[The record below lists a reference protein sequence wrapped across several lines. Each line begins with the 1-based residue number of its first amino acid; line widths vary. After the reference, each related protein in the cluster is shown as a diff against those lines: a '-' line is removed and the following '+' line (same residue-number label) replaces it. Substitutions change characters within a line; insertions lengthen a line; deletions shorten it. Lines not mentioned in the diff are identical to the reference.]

1 MSRKAKNCSRED
13 IQTAKRLMKRC
24 SSSLI
29 IRKMQIK
36 NRIRDY
42 LRLVRMAIIKKAR
55 SNKYWKGYGE
65 KGTLV
70 PCWWGC
76 KLVQPLW
83 KTVWRFLRNLGI
95 VLVYDLAIPLLGI
108 YLKHMKSNLN
118 RCIQPCVHCG
128 IIYNSQDMEIAHW
141 WMNGWKRVYNTV
153 EYYPS
158 IKKIRIILPFVVAWM
173 DLENIALNKSFR

>member
-13 IQTAKRLMKRC
+13 VQTAKRLMKRC

-83 KTVWRFLRNLGI
+83 KTAWRFLRNLGL

-108 YLKHMKSNLN
+108 YLKHMK
-118 RCIQPCVHCG
+118 RVIW
-128 IIYNSQDMEIAHW
+128 IDAYNPVFIVALFTIAKT
-141 WMNGWKRVYNTV
+141 WK
-153 EYYPS
+153 
-158 IKKIRIILPFVVAWM
+158 LPIDEWM
-173 DLENIALNKSFR
+173 DERGYIIQWNTTHP